1 MQLFARNIGGLKNT
15 TKRVVALA
23 IMIAITVSSV
33 ITVAAAT
40 CNAVVDYNG
49 EKRTVQLYSDKTEDI
64 LAAANIKTGEN
75 DIVVRSAQPAP
86 SGEIRITVK
95 SAVQTDVTADGKVKT
110 VSLHYG
116 DTVAQALSQAA
127 VTVGKNDVVTP
138 QPAEKVT
145 AGTDIQIK
153 RKFSV
158 SITADGQTK
167 SALVSEGTVPQALA
181 EAGVKLGS
189 EDIVSA
195 KKDAA
200 VTEGM
205 KIAVSRVTYKEVTV
219 TKAIAFE
226 NKNQTSNSLYKGQ
239 RKIKEPGKSGSQS
252 VVTRQKLVEGK
263 VAASQVL
270 STTVLQEPVDQV
282 TIVGTKKKPAGA
294 AAINGDGTITDQN
307 GNTVAYK
314 RYVSGRCT
322 GYTGGGRTSTGR
334 AAAFGLVA
342 VNPNIIPYGSRLYIC
357 SPNGKVVYGYAI
369 AADTGGGVMDGRIV
383 ADLYFDSVGQCRSFG
398 IRNMNI
404 YVL

>member
-1 MQLFARNIGGLKNT
+1 MQLFARNIGCLKNT

-64 LAAANIKTGEN
+64 LAAANIKAGEN
-75 DIVVRSAQPAP
+75 DIVVRSAQPA
-86 SGEIRITVK
+86 SGGEIRITVK
-95 SAVQTDVTADGKVKT
+95 SAVQTSVTADGKVKT

-116 DTVAQALSQAA
+116 DTVAQALSQAD
-127 VTVGKNDVVTP
+127 VTLGKNDVVTP

-167 SALVSEGTVPQALA
+167 SALVSEGTVAQALA
-181 EAGVKLGS
+181 ELGS
-189 EDIVSA
+189 EDIVSV

-205 KIAVSRVTYKEVTV
+205 KITVSRVTYKEVTV
-219 TKAIAFE
+219 TQAIAFQ

-282 TIVGTKKKPAGA
+282 TIVGTKKKPAGV

-314 RYVSGRCT
+314 RYITGRCT
-322 GYTGGGRTSTGR
+322 GYTGGGRTSTGK